1 MIATMAT
8 RLVSPITIGRRTE
21 LDAALGVLD
30 AAIAGSVTH
39 LLITGEAGVGKTR
52 LVGELAAAATARGV
66 RVLRGSCASVGDQG
80 LPYGPIVE
88 ILAEVARGTEP
99 DELLTLVGTS
109 GADLARLVPA
119 LDPSSSAAHVQ
130 REFLQARLLDALA
143 GLLRRLSESAP
154 VLVIVEDVHWA
165 DPATRETLGFLV
177 RTLRTEPVVVA
188 MTLRSDELHR
198 RHPAMPWISELE
210 RTGRVSRIDLARLD
224 ADETAAMLASITGE
238 APSAMVASR
247 FHRRSDGNPFFI
259 EELVLAETGQG
270 SARLPST
277 LQEILA
283 TRLGALSEPARSV
296 VGIVAAAGRRID
308 HDLLAQAADRL
319 DVDDLDAA
327 LRDAIASQILVV
339 DADTAEAEGY
349 AFRHALL
356 AEVAYDDLLPGERRR
371 LHRACAEALAARP
384 TPTGAPAAAHWAELA
399 HHWAHAHEPVN
410 AFTASLEAA
419 AAAEATYAFE
429 ASLRQYERAI
439 DLWTSVPDP
448 EGLAGADQAEILLR
462 AAQMAH
468 LAALGGRCVALRRE
482 AIAVVGEGAGPVRLA
497 VMHEALGRALW
508 ANGDSAES
516 LAEYELAVAA
526 MPAEPPTAERA
537 RVLSGYGQ
545 MLMLLDR
552 WQESA
557 ALCEEAIAIAQLVG
571 AREAEGHARNT
582 LGLDIAAQGRCEEAI
597 ASLELALAIAREV
610 GNVDDIGRA
619 HVNLSEAMLFCGFPR
634 DAADAV
640 ERGIVEADA
649 IGISGSYGSVIRH
662 NGIQVNFD
670 LGRWETAARLAA
682 DSLTSGPVGEINPD
696 RYRISRWVP
705 LIVATG
711 EFELAGTQLD
721 RLAELLDGVPVEAQF
736 SGNFHAATA
745 ELALWEGRPAD
756 ALDEIE
762 RGLERIGDQG
772 WLWFNARLHR
782 IGARAA
788 ADVAEQARSRRD
800 RPAVDAALRRGE
812 ALRAA
817 RHEILARMLEHE
829 HGRQAAM
836 TIAEGALADAE
847 DTRLRGSSDAG
858 AWAAARES
866 WAKVMRPY
874 LEAYAAWR
882 EGEAYLV
889 DGDRAA
895 AATALRSAH
904 STASG
909 LGARPLREAIE
920 SLAKRARIDLVTTPT
935 AGGGTAAPADPFGL
949 TKREREVLALVALGR
964 TNRQIA
970 DELFISEN
978 TAGVHVSNILG
989 KLGVASR
996 TEAAAVAVRLD
1007 LAAAT
1012 VAE

>member
-8 RLVSPITIGRRTE
+8 RLVSPVTIGRQTE

-30 AAIAGSVTH
+30 AALTGSVTH

-52 LVGELAAAATARGV
+52 LVGEVTAAAAARGV

-88 ILAEVARGTEP
+88 ILAEIAREAEP
-99 DELLTLVGTS
+99 ERLRALVGTS
-109 GADLARLVPA
+109 GPDLARLVPA
-119 LDPSSSAAHVQ
+119 LDPTSSAAHIQ

-143 GLLRRLSESAP
+143 GLLRRLAETAP
-154 VLVIVEDVHWA
+154 VLVVIEDVHWA

-177 RTLRTEPVVVA
+177 RTLRSEPVVVA

-210 RTGRVSRIDLARLD
+210 RTGRVTRIDLARLD

-238 APSAMVASR
+238 APSAAVASR

-259 EELVLAETGQG
+259 EELVLAETGHAG
-270 SARLPST
+270 ARLPST

-283 TRLGALSEPARSV
+283 TRLGSLSEPARSV
-296 VGIVAAAGRRID
+296 VGVAAVAGRRID
-308 HDLLAQAADRL
+308 HDLLAQVAERL
-319 DVDDLDAA
+319 EVDDLDAA

-339 DADTAEAEGY
+339 DTDTAEAEGY

-371 LHRACAEALAARP
+371 LHRACAEALASRP
-384 TPTGAPAAAHWAELA
+384 TPIGASAAAHWAELA
-399 HHWAHAHEPVN
+399 HHWAHAHEPVR

-468 LAALGGRCVALRRE
+468 LAALGTRCVALRRE
-482 AIAVVGEGAGPVRLA
+482 AIAVVDPGEGPVRLA

-508 ANGDSAES
+508 ADGDSAEA
-516 LAEYELAVAA
+516 LAEYERAVAA
-526 MPAEPPTAERA
+526 MPADPPTAERA

-582 LGLDIAAQGRCEEAI
+582 LGLDVAAHGRCEEAL
-597 ASLELALAIAREV
+597 ASLELALAIAKEV

-619 HVNLSEAMLFCGFPR
+619 HVNLSEAMLFCGLPR
-634 DAADAV
+634 EAADAV

-649 IGISGSYGSVIRH
+649 IGITGSYGSVIRH

-670 LGRWETAARLAA
+670 LGRWDTAARLAA
-682 DSLTSGPVGEINPD
+682 DSLSSGPVGEINPD

-705 LIVATG
+705 LIVASG
-711 EFELAGTQLD
+711 EFELARTQVD
-721 RLAELLDGVPVEAQF
+721 RLGELLDGVPVEAQF
-736 SGNFHAATA
+736 SGNYHAAAA
-745 ELALWEGRPAD
+745 ELALWEGRPGD
-756 ALDEIE
+756 ALEEIE
-762 RGLERIGDQG
+762 RGLELIGDQG
-772 WLWFNARLHR
+772 WLWFNARLYR

-788 ADVAEQARSRRD
+788 ADAAELARARRD
-800 RPAVDAALRRGE
+800 EPAVDEAMRRGE
-812 ALRAA
+812 ALAIA
-817 RHEILARMLEHE
+817 RQRILERMLEHE

-836 TIAEGALADAE
+836 TMAEGALADAE
-847 DTRLRGSSDAG
+847 DTRLRGSSSAV
-858 AWAAARES
+858 AWATARER
-866 WAKVMRPY
+866 WTDVERPY
-874 LEAYAAWR
+874 LQAYAAWH
-882 EGEAYLV
+882 EGEAHLA
-889 DGDRAA
+889 DGDRTAA
-895 AATALRSAH
+895 TTALRSAH
-904 STASG
+904 ATASE
-909 LGARPLREAIE
+909 LGARPLREAVE
-920 SLAKRARIDLVTTPT
+920 SLARRARIDLAVASLDAAVS
-935 AGGGTAAPADPFGL
+935 AGAPDPFGL
-949 TKREREVLALVALGR
+949 TRREREVLVLVAQGR

-1007 LAAAT
+1007 LAAAA

>member
-21 LDAALGVLD
+21 LAAALEVLD
-30 AAIAGSVTH
+30 AAVEGSVTH
-39 LLITGEAGVGKTR
+39 LLMTGEAGVGKTR
-52 LVGELAAAATARGV
+52 LVGELTAAAAARGV

-99 DELLTLVGTS
+99 DDLRALVGSS
-109 GADLARLVPA
+109 GPDLARLVPA
-119 LDPSSSAAHVQ
+119 LDPLSSAAHVQ

-143 GLLRRLSESAP
+143 GLLRRLSASAP
-154 VLVIVEDVHWA
+154 VLVVVEDVHWA

-177 RTLRTEPVVVA
+177 RSLRSEPVVVA

-238 APSAMVASR
+238 APSAVMASR

-296 VGIVAAAGRRID
+296 VGIVAATGRRID

-319 DVDDLDAA
+319 GVDDLDAA
-327 LRDAIASQILVV
+327 LRDAIVSQILVV
-339 DADTAEAEGY
+339 DAETSEAEGY

-356 AEVAYDDLLPGERRR
+356 SEVAYDDLLPGERRR
-371 LHRACAEALAARP
+371 LHRACAEALAARA

-399 HHWAHAHEPVN
+399 HHWALAHEPVH
-410 AFTASLEAA
+410 AFTASLAA
-419 AAAEATYAFE
+419 AAASEATYAFE
-429 ASLRQYERAI
+429 ASLRQYERVI
-439 DLWTSVPDP
+439 ELWTSVPDP
-448 EGLAGADQAEILLR
+448 ERLAGADQAEILLR

-468 LAALGGRCVALRRE
+468 LAALGARCVALRRE
-482 AIAVVGEGAGPVRLA
+482 AIAVVDPDEGPARIA

-508 ANGDSAES
+508 ADGDSAES
-516 LAEYELAVAA
+516 LAQYEQAVAT
-526 MPAEPPTAERA
+526 MPVEPPTVERS

-552 WQESA
+552 WRESA
-557 ALCEEAIAIAQLVG
+557 ALCEEAIAIARLVG
-571 AREAEGHARNT
+571 SREVEGHARNT
-582 LGLDIAAQGRCEEAI
+582 LGLDLAAQGRCEEAV
-597 ASLELALAIAREV
+597 AALELALAIAREV

-619 HVNLSEAMLFCGFPR
+619 HVNLTEALLFCGFPR
-634 DAADAV
+634 EAADAV
-640 ERGIVEADA
+640 DRGIVEADA
-649 IGISGSYGSVIRH
+649 IGITGSYGSVIRH
-662 NGIQVNFD
+662 NGIQVNYD
-670 LGRWETAARLAA
+670 LGRWDTAARLAA
-682 DSLTSGPVGEINPD
+682 ESLSSGPVGEINPD

-711 EFELAGTQLD
+711 DFDLARTQLD
-721 RLAELLDGVPVEAQF
+721 RLGELLDGVPVEAQF
-736 SGNFHAATA
+736 SGNYHAATA
-745 ELALWEGRPAD
+745 ELALWEGRPLD
-756 ALDEIE
+756 ALDEID
-762 RGLERIGDQG
+762 RGLELIGDEG
-772 WLWFNARLHR
+772 WHWFYARLHR

-788 ADVAEQARSRRD
+788 ADAAELARTRRD
-800 RPAVDAALRRGE
+800 REGVEVALRRGE

-817 RHEILARMLEHE
+817 RHQIYAGMLEDE

-836 TIAEGALADAE
+836 TIAESALADAE
-847 DTRLRGSSDAG
+847 DARLRGSSAAG
-858 AWAAARES
+858 AWAAARER
-866 WAKVMRPY
+866 WTEVERPY

-882 EGEAYLV
+882 EGEAHLV
-889 DGDRAA
+889 DGDRPAA
-895 AATALRSAH
+895 AAALRSAH
-904 STASG
+904 ATATE

-920 SLAKRARIDLVTTPT
+920 SLAKRARIDVVTSPV
-935 AGGGTAAPADPFGL
+935 AGTAAAASADPFGL
-949 TKREREVLALVALGR
+949 TRREREVLALVVQGR

-989 KLGVASR
+989 KLGVAGR
-996 TEAAAVAVRLD
+996 TEAAAIAVRRGLVSD
-1007 LAAAT
+1007 PSAG
-1012 VAE
+1012 

>member
-30 AAIAGSVTH
+30 AAVEGSVTH

-52 LVGELAAAATARGV
+52 LVGELAVAATARGV

-88 ILAEVARGTEP
+88 ILAEIARGTEP
-99 DELLTLVGTS
+99 DELRALVGTS
-109 GADLARLVPA
+109 GPDLARLVPA

-177 RTLRTEPVVVA
+177 RSLRTEPVVVA

-259 EELVLAETGQG
+259 EEL
-270 SARLPST
+270 R
-277 LQEILA
+277 
-283 TRLGALSEPARSV
+283 
-296 VGIVAAAGRRID
+296 AGRRPGRGAPASRRRCRRSSPRGSGRCPSPPD
-308 HDLLAQAADRL
+308 PWWASWPPPVAASITTSSPRPP
-319 DVDDLDAA
+319 
-327 LRDAIASQILVV
+327 IAWTSTTSTPPSAMRSRARSWSSTPTPPQ
-339 DADTAEAEGY
+339 AEGY

-399 HHWAHAHEPVN
+399 HHWAHAHEPVH

-429 ASLRQYERAI
+429 ASLHQYERVI

-462 AAQMAH
+462 AARMAH

-482 AIAVVGEGAGPVRLA
+482 AIAVVGEDEGPVRLA

-516 LAEYELAVAA
+516 LVEYELAVAA

-557 ALCEEAIAIAQLVG
+557 ELCEEAIAIAQLVG

-682 DSLTSGPVGEINPD
+682 DSLSSGPVGEINPD

-711 EFELAGTQLD
+711 EFDLARTQLD
-721 RLAELLDGVPVEAQF
+721 RLGGAARRRARRGPVQRQLPR
-736 SGNFHAATA
+736 GG
-745 ELALWEGRPAD
+745 GR
-756 ALDEIE
+756 
-762 RGLERIGDQG
+762 
-772 WLWFNARLHR
+772 
-782 IGARAA
+782 ARAVGGPA
-788 ADVAEQARSRRD
+788 GRRARRD
-800 RPAVDAALRRGE
+800 RAGPGAHRRPGMAVVQRPTAPDRGAGRRRRRRAGAVATGPAGRRRGP
-812 ALRAA
+812 AAGRGAACGPTRDPRPDARARA
-817 RHEILARMLEHE
+817 RPPGGHDDRGGRPRGRRGHAPAGIVGRRRLGRGARELGQGHAPVPRGVRGVARGRGLSRGRRPAPRPRRPCGRPTRRRRTWA
-829 HGRQAAM
+829 HDPCARRSSRWPSGPGSTSPRPPRQAPAP
-836 TIAEGALADAE
+836 
-847 DTRLRGSSDAG
+847 R
-858 AWAAARES
+858 
-866 WAKVMRPY
+866 RPPIP
-874 LEAYAAWR
+874 
-882 EGEAYLV
+882 
-889 DGDRAA
+889 
-895 AATALRSAH
+895 
-904 STASG
+904 SG
-909 LGARPLREAIE
+909 
-920 SLAKRARIDLVTTPT
+920 
-935 AGGGTAAPADPFGL
+935 
-949 TKREREVLALVALGR
+949 
-964 TNRQIA
+964 
-970 DELFISEN
+970 
-978 TAGVHVSNILG
+978 
-989 KLGVASR
+989 
-996 TEAAAVAVRLD
+996 
-1007 LAAAT
+1007 
-1012 VAE
+1012 

>member
-30 AAIAGSVTH
+30 AAVAGSVTH

-52 LVGELAAAATARGV
+52 LVGELAIAATARGV

-99 DELLTLVGTS
+99 DALRTLVGTS
-109 GADLARLVPA
+109 GPDLARLVPA
-119 LDPSSSAAHVQ
+119 LDPSSSAAHIQ

-177 RTLRTEPVVVA
+177 RSLRTEPVVVA

-308 HDLLAQAADRL
+308 HDLLAQSADRL

-339 DADTAEAEGY
+339 DADTSEAEGY

-429 ASLRQYERAI
+429 ASLRAVRAR
-439 DLWTSVPDP
+439 DRAVDVRAGSRGTRRRRPGGDPAARRPDGATSPPSV
-448 EGLAGADQAEILLR
+448 GGASRSGA
-462 AAQMAH
+462 
-468 LAALGGRCVALRRE
+468 RRS
-482 AIAVVGEGAGPVRLA
+482 P
-497 VMHEALGRALW
+497 W
-508 ANGDSAES
+508 SA
-516 LAEYELAVAA
+516 
-526 MPAEPPTAERA
+526 RA
-537 RVLSGYGQ
+537 RV
-545 MLMLLDR
+545 R
-552 WQESA
+552 
-557 ALCEEAIAIAQLVG
+557 
-571 AREAEGHARNT
+571 
-582 LGLDIAAQGRCEEAI
+582 
-597 ASLELALAIAREV
+597 
-610 GNVDDIGRA
+610 
-619 HVNLSEAMLFCGFPR
+619 
-634 DAADAV
+634 
-640 ERGIVEADA
+640 
-649 IGISGSYGSVIRH
+649 SGSRSCTRRSVAPC
-662 NGIQVNFD
+662 GP
-670 LGRWETAARLAA
+670 TATPP
-682 DSLTSGPVGEINPD
+682 SPWPSTS
-696 RYRISRWVP
+696 W
-705 LIVATG
+705 
-711 EFELAGTQLD
+711 
-721 RLAELLDGVPVEAQF
+721 
-736 SGNFHAATA
+736 
-745 ELALWEGRPAD
+745 
-756 ALDEIE
+756 
-762 RGLERIGDQG
+762 
-772 WLWFNARLHR
+772 
-782 IGARAA
+782 
-788 ADVAEQARSRRD
+788 RSRRCPPSR
-800 RPAVDAALRRGE
+800 RPPSGHACC
-812 ALRAA
+812 RA
-817 RHEILARMLEHE
+817 M
-829 HGRQAAM
+829 GRC
-836 TIAEGALADAE
+836 
-847 DTRLRGSSDAG
+847 
-858 AWAAARES
+858 
-866 WAKVMRPY
+866 
-874 LEAYAAWR
+874 
-882 EGEAYLV
+882 
-889 DGDRAA
+889 
-895 AATALRSAH
+895 
-904 STASG
+904 
-909 LGARPLREAIE
+909 
-920 SLAKRARIDLVTTPT
+920 
-935 AGGGTAAPADPFGL
+935 
-949 TKREREVLALVALGR
+949 
-964 TNRQIA
+964 
-970 DELFISEN
+970 
-978 TAGVHVSNILG
+978 
-989 KLGVASR
+989 
-996 TEAAAVAVRLD
+996 
-1007 LAAAT
+1007 
-1012 VAE
+1012 